1 MLFFGYQ
8 ITHPAGCFPQFI
20 KFFGEQI
27 FVLWKFVLLQKRIL
41 FFAPPPVGVA
51 CYRGKDLSY
60 WKNEL
65 LGSNPFH
72 FISGIIQQWF
82 PSAVVNYSWIQL
94 YLRNGQHATTTIR
107 WWMSVGGC
115 QAWKKLKSCTWLLPC
130 GTLTLLLCLANLP
143 SASITHW
150 LHAAL

>member
-1 MLFFGYQ
+1 MIFFGYQ

-94 YLRNGQHATTTIR
+94 YLRNGQHA
-107 WWMSVGGC
+107 VYNH
-115 QAWKKLKSCTWLLPC
+115 QVVDEC
-130 GTLTLLLCLANLP
+130 GRLP
-143 SASITHW
+143 SIKEA
-150 LHAAL
+150 

>member
-1 MLFFGYQ
+1 MIPFYAFFGYQ

-94 YLRNGQHATTTIR
+94 YLRNGQHA
-107 WWMSVGGC
+107 VYNH
-115 QAWKKLKSCTWLLPC
+115 QVVDEC
-130 GTLTLLLCLANLP
+130 GRLP
-143 SASITHW
+143 SCCHVGL
-150 LHAAL
+150 LHFFCAWQTSQVRT

>member
-82 PSAVVNYSWIQL
+82 PSAVVKWSVCSVQPSDGGWVWEVAKHERS
-94 YLRNGQHATTTIR
+94 LRVALGYCL
-107 WWMSVGGC
+107 VGLLHFFC
-115 QAWKKLKSCTWLLPC
+115 AWQTSQVHP
-130 GTLTLLLCLANLP
+130 
-143 SASITHW
+143 
-150 LHAAL
+150 